1 MFYETLLSQRPTSEM
16 AQEWC
21 LAYGIMEEDKAKTAF
36 KAMEKRKLKNQQK
49 VKAEKKN
56 SSSKIPAPGDT
67 KTKKKKKSKK
77 VLDDVAFD
85 AGIDAGGD
93 EGIGVSAL

>member
-1 MFYETLLSQRPTSEM
+1 MYIVICIANIIKPQSRVFYETLLSQRPTSEM

-49 VKAEKKN
+49 VKDEKKN
-56 SSSKIPAPGDT
+56 SSSKSQAPGDT
-67 KTKKKKKSKK
+67 KTKKKKIYCCSN
-77 VLDDVAFD
+77 VLNY
-85 AGIDAGGD
+85 
-93 EGIGVSAL
+93 S